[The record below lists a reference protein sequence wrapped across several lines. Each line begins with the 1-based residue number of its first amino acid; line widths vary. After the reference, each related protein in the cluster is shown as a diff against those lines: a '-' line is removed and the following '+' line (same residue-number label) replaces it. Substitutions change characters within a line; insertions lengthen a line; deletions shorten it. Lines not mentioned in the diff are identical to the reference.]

1 VLDRDLDRQLRP
13 RSRATGRVVVAVASI
28 VCLLASLL
36 VADWHV
42 ATVRHGW
49 CAEHGVQ
56 THLGDKHSTVAA
68 AVDHHA
74 GASALPG
81 DDGEG
86 READDEHC
94 TLGPQCQDHAV
105 PTLSAPP
112 AIDAPQLISI
122 LTSTPVAVVA
132 DATGLYRVAPKT
144 SPPRA

>member
-1 VLDRDLDRQLRP
+1 ML
-13 RSRATGRVVVAVASI
+13 
-28 VCLLASLL
+28 CLLASLL

-56 THLGDKHSTVAA
+56 THVEHDTASLAIAGDPH
-68 AVDHHA
+68 D

-81 DDGEG
+81 DDREG
-86 READDEHC
+86 REPEDEHC
-94 TLGPQCQDHAV
+94 TLGPQCHDHAV
-105 PTLSAPP
+105 PTLSAPA

-122 LTSTPVAVVA
+122 LAPTPVAVVA

-144 SPPRA
+144 SPPARLS